1 MSLSI
6 GEAPAAALDLAPAN
20 IKVVANSA
28 LPGKTQLPAH
38 FRTQLPQK
46 PPSTQRLHKDTPT

>member
-6 GEAPAAALDLAPAN
+6 GEAPAAALDLAPAT

-28 LPGKTQLPAH
+28 LPGKT
-38 FRTQLPQK
+38 
-46 PPSTQRLHKDTPT
+46 